1 MEATAR
7 KTILRIECW
16 HAVLLLILF
25 LVLGRGTAIDGM
37 ALIAGGVF
45 MGVNF
50 LLLSFGVAAVLTPLA
65 SKGKVKLGVGLLVLK
80 VVLFLALL
88 TTVFFRFQ
96 LDAISF
102 ALGFSTL
109 IMAIVVEAVRRS
121 LCGGDL
127 GRYGTSVYLV

>member
-1 MEATAR
+1 MEAKAR

-16 HAVLLLILF
+16 HAVLLLALF

-80 VVLFLALL
+80 GVVFLALL

-96 LDAISF
+96 WDAISF
-102 ALGFSTL
+102 AMGLTTL
-109 IMAIVVEAVRRS
+109 IIAIIVESIRGSLAVE
-121 LCGGDL
+121 
-127 GRYGTSVYLV
+127 T

>member
-7 KTILRIECW
+7 KAIIRIECW
-16 HAVLLLILF
+16 HAVLLAAMLLAF
-25 LVLGRGTAIDGM
+25 WRTTVIDPT

-50 LLLSFGVAAVLTPLA
+50 FLLSFGIAWVLTPLA
-65 SKGKVKLGVGLLVLK
+65 SKGRIKVGIGLLVLK
-80 VVLFLALL
+80 IVFFLALL
-88 TTVFFRFQ
+88 TTVFFRFH

-109 IMAIVVEAVRRS
+109 IVAIVVEAVRRS
-121 LCGGDL
+121 LSL
-127 GRYGTSVYLV
+127 GT

>member
-16 HAVLLLILF
+16 HAVLLLALF
-25 LVLGRGTAIDGM
+25 LVVGRGTAIDGM

-65 SKGKVKLGVGLLVLK
+65 SKGQVKLGVGLLVLK
-80 VVLFLALL
+80 VMLFLALL
-88 TTVFFRFQ
+88 TTVFYRFQ

-109 IMAIVVEAVRRS
+109 IVAIVVEAVRRS
-121 LCGGDL
+121 LAVE
-127 GRYGTSVYLV
+127 T